1 MSKIKF
7 LEERFIECCI
17 GFDYDE
23 EPIMEEEKVLQGEV
37 FEVDIVGDNVDD
49 DIIQVQF
56 GNGSVSFLFKEW
68 IEIEDLS

>member
-17 GFDYDE
+17 GFDLDE

-37 FEVDIVGDNVDD
+37 FEVDIVDDNVDD

-68 IEIEDLS
+68 IEIED